1 MRIEKIINTPVSSN
15 CYVINYPNSEECI
28 IIDPGSNCNTKLYSY
43 LNDNS
48 LLPYKVILTHEHFD
62 HIWGVLD
69 LSTRYSFELICNQNC
84 MKAISNPKKNL
95 SIFFNQVGFSIE
107 NEVKTVEEL
116 GFYFKWNGN
125 NISFLNTPGHSDGS
139 ICIQV
144 NEILFCGDILIQNEK
159 TVTKFPGGSCHKLS
173 ETLSM
178 IKSKFSPRTLIHS
191 GHGEIFHFNDYFL
204 YNAI

>member
-1 MRIEKIINTPVSSN
+1 MRIKKIINTPVTSN

-95 SIFFNQVGFSIE
+95 SIFFDQAGFSIL
-107 NEVKTVEEL
+107 NEVITIEEL
-116 GFYFKWNGN
+116 SYNLNWNN
-125 NISFLNTPGHSDGS
+125 NKIFFFNTPGHSEGS
-139 ICIQV
+139 ICIQL
-144 NEILFCGDILIQNEK
+144 NEVLFCGDILIQNEK
-159 TVTKFPGGSCHKLS
+159 TVTKFPGGSSEKLT
-173 ETLSM
+173 ETLSK
-178 IKSKFSPRTLIHS
+178 IKSDFSPETKILS
-191 GHGEIFHFNDYFL
+191 GHGENFVLKDYYL
-204 YNAI
+204 YNQI